1 MCMKVYEILSLNR
14 DFLEKLHNFGIKLSD
29 FKHVG
34 IYCEYLQMKSC
45 GDKVAY
51 IVAYLS
57 DKHRVCER
65 KVYKIIKTM
74 ERDCQIDAV
83 G

>member
-1 MCMKVYEILSLNR
+1 MRMKVYEILSLNR

-29 FKHVG
+29 SKHVG
-34 IYCEYLQMKSC
+34 MYYEYLKMKSS
-45 GDKVAY
+45 GNKVAY

-57 DKHRVCER
+57 GKYEICER
-65 KVYKIIKTM
+65 KVYKIIKVM
-74 ERDCQIDAV
+74 ERDCHIDAV